1 MPVFYKN
8 RIYVTVGGDIW
19 WGKREGWLKCIDA
32 TKKGD
37 ITNSGEIWSYTLEQ
51 PSASTPAISN
61 GLVYITDCGNKLYCV
76 DDENGQPYWK
86 HKLQMNSWSS
96 ALVADRKVYVGTR
109 GGDFWILEAGK
120 KLNVLDSI
128 KFDDP
133 IHSTPVASNK
143 VLYISTISRLYAIR
157 KLDK

>member
-1 MPVFYKN
+1 
-8 RIYVTVGGDIW
+8 
-19 WGKREGWLKCIDA
+19 
-32 TKKGD
+32 
-37 ITNSGEIWSYTLEQ
+37 
-51 PSASTPAISN
+51 
-61 GLVYITDCGNKLYCV
+61 
-76 DDENGQPYWK
+76 
-86 HKLQMNSWSS
+86 
-96 ALVADRKVYVGTR
+96 VYVGTR